1 MHLEKPIPKNRFA
14 VDFVAYDKAGKP
26 ILFGWTSSREV
37 SPEAIDHLIACL
49 DASRS
54 QIPFAML
61 ADPEQLSL
69 YRKHADGTAELVWTA
84 RSADVLT
91 HYDPEFGR
99 SPRRLWPEPKPG
111 SILDRASSELDRVR
125 ISPGYLRTLIEAW
138 LRDIAY
144 HWMSSAPPA
153 KDEMASLGLL
163 CRLEGGTTRSE
174 VWLAGNPL
182 S

>member
-1 MHLEKPIPKNRFA
+1 MHLEKRIPKNRFA

-26 ILFGWTSSREV
+26 ILFGWTRSMHV
-37 SPEAIDHLIACL
+37 SPEAIQHLMACL

-54 QIPFAML
+54 KIPFAML
-61 ADPEQLSL
+61 ADPDQIYL
-69 YRKHADGTAELVWTA
+69 YRKDPDRPAELVWSA

-91 HYDPEFGR
+91 RYDPDFGL
-99 SPRRLWPEPKPG
+99 SPMRLWPTPKPG
-111 SILDRASSELDRVR
+111 SVLGLAYPEIDKVR
-125 ISPGYLRTLIEAW
+125 ISAGYLRALIEAW

-153 KDEMASLGLL
+153 KDEMAAIGLL
-163 CRLEGGTTRSE
+163 GRLEGGTTRSE
-174 VWLAGNPL
+174 VWLASNPV